1 MLSTGNFPYNVKLAG
16 ITPVFKKKSLF
27 LEKRNYRPVSVLFAL
42 SKTLEKLMQKQIVGY
57 MEKFLTH
64 TYVAIEKVFIHSKR
78 Y

>member
-1 MLSTGNFPYNVKLAG
+1 MLSTANFPYNVKLAG

-42 SKTLEKLMQKQIVGY
+42 SKILEKLMQQQIVSY

-64 TYVAIEKVFIHSKR
+64 TYVAIEKILIHSKR
-78 Y
+78 C

>member
-42 SKTLEKLMQKQIVGY
+42 SKILEKLM
-57 MEKFLTH
+57 
-64 TYVAIEKVFIHSKR
+64 
-78 Y
+78 